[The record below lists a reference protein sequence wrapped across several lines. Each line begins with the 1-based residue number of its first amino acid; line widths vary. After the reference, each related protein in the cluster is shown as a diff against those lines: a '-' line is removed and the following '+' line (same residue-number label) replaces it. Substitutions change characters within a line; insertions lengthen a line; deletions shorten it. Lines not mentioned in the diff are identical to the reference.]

1 MPNKWT
7 TLYKYV
13 SLNRVADILD
23 NNRLYLNDGS
33 NFNDPFEI
41 TAVDR
46 KTHRIR
52 HIEGLHIL
60 SLTNSYRNKLIWSHY
75 TNSHRGVCLTVKVPN
90 HLVYP
95 ICYSTKRV
103 YEDSNIDDIISSS
116 ARVSKKTVDKDF
128 SPLSRDKKIAYIK
141 DKKWL
146 YEKEYRVVFDKNEE
160 AGLVFESG
168 NWYMSVK
175 VTNIYLGVNFDK
187 NSTDVKSEI
196 IAACRRNNVSIKR
209 MVLSDNDYSVKPQ
222 KWENLKCDNFF
233 MEY

>member
-1 MPNKWT
+1 MPTQWT

-23 NNRLYLNDGS
+23 NHRLYLSDGT

-41 TAVDR
+41 TVTD
-46 KTHRIR
+46 KKKHSIR

-75 TNSHRGVCLTVKVPN
+75 TDSHKGVCLTVKVPN

-103 YEDSNIDDIISSS
+103 YEDSDINNIIFSST
-116 ARVSKKTVDKDF
+116 KKTKKSLKKDF
-128 SPLSRDKKIAYIK
+128 SALSKNKKIAYIK

-146 YEKEYRVVFDKNEE
+146 YEKEYRIVFDEND
-160 AGLVFESG
+160 ESG
-168 NWYMSVK
+168 LIFEEGKWYMSVK
-175 VTNIYLGVNFDK
+175 SSNVYLGVNFDK
-187 NSTDVKSEI
+187 NNEETKKEI
-196 IAACRRNNVSIKR
+196 TEACKRNKINVAQ
-209 MVLSDNDYSVKPQ
+209 MVLSDSDYSIKVKR
-222 KWENLKCDNFF
+222 
-233 MEY
+233 